1 MAAKKRPG
9 KQEPLLN
16 SVARKLGHA
25 AGTFTKVTH
34 KWTDSLSALPGA
46 VTAQVQGAAVTIA
59 PAKRSRALNHPPK
72 RKTGT
77 PARPQSVRL
86 KTKAG
91 RRRSASGRKAANAKR

>member
-1 MAAKKRPG
+1 MTAKKRLT

-16 SVARKLGHA
+16 AVARKLGHA

-34 KWTDSLSALPGA
+34 KLTDNLSALPGA
-46 VTAQVQGAAVTIA
+46 VTAQVQEAAGTIA
-59 PAKRSRALNHPPK
+59 PAKRSRALNHPAK

-77 PARPQSVRL
+77 AERPQSVQL

-91 RRRSASGRKAANAKR
+91 LRRSASGRKAAHAKR